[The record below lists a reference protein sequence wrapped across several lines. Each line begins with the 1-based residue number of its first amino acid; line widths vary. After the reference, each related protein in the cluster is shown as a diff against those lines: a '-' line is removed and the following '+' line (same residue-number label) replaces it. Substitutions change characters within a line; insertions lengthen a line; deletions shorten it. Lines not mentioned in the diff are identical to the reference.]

1 MSRKILIVD
10 DCEAI
15 RRLLA
20 RLLADQYELAA
31 AASGEEA
38 LLLAGSFEPD
48 IVLLDIMM
56 PGMDG
61 YETCRQLKTQPPANK
76 IPHII
81 MVSANSSREEQL
93 FAFQAGADDYVVKP
107 VDQHELRSRVEL
119 HFRLQDAQANVA
131 SLQSE
136 IDAHVADLKQLAE
149 HRTQEIVATQD
160 VTVFT
165 LAKVAESRDETT
177 GRHLLRMR
185 SYSQILAEHL
195 SKEGP
200 YRDQIDRD
208 FLDDLYRSS
217 PLHDIGKVAVSD
229 AILLKPGLL
238 TPEEFETIKMHTVA
252 GANILDEAVYHSHSG
267 GFLAMAAII
276 ARFHHE
282 RFDGSGYPAGLE
294 GQGIPLP
301 ARIVAVAD
309 VYDALTSSRPYKPAY
324 RTDTAREII
333 EDESGKHFDPPIVRA
348 FLECHDEFT
357 RVKEANREDMP
368 VVVGA
373 MSFKEHDLPTLSESP
388 KSEVV

>member
-10 DCEAI
+10 DCDAI
-15 RRLLA
+15 RRLLVKF
-20 RLLADQYELAA
+20 LTDQYELAT

-38 LLLAGSFEPD
+38 LLLSASFEPD

-56 PGMDG
+56 PGLDG
-61 YETCRQLKTQPPANK
+61 HETCRQLKTLMPAGK
-76 IPHII
+76 VPHVI
-81 MVSANSSREEQL
+81 MVSANSSRQEQL
-93 FAFQAGADDYVVKP
+93 IAFQAGADDYVVKP

-119 HFRLQDAQANVA
+119 HFRLRDAQANVA
-131 SLQSE
+131 GLRSE
-136 IDAHVADLKQLAE
+136 IDSHVTDLKQLAE

-165 LAKVAESRDETT
+165 LARVAESRDETT
-177 GRHLLRMR
+177 GQHLQRMR

-195 SKEGP
+195 SLKGP

-238 TPEEFETIKMHTVA
+238 TREEFETIKMHTVA
-252 GANILDEAVYHSHSG
+252 GANILDEAVYRSHSG
-267 GFLAMAAII
+267 GFLAMAAVI

-282 RFDGSGYPAGLE
+282 RFDGSGYPAGLA
-294 GQGIPLP
+294 GQRIPLP

-309 VYDALTSSRPYKPAY
+309 VFDALTSSRPYKPAY
-324 RTDTAREII
+324 GTDTAREII
-333 EDESGKHFDPPIVRA
+333 EDESGKHFDPAIVCAFQECYDELVRVRA
-348 FLECHDEFT
+348 ENKDET
-357 RVKEANREDMP
+357 P

-373 MSFKEHDLPTLSESP
+373 MSFKEHDRIAVAESAKP
-388 KSEVV
+388 EGI